1 MPGEGPKTPRGYPVN
16 TRDVTTLCDQTPKAY
31 CPLKLSENA
40 TYRLR
45 KCKTSTEFWLLRFLV
60 DASLLLS
67 YLANFDSRT
76 KTDAL
81 VLANLKGEENQHY
94 YEEQASQSWNH
105 LSRLIAE
112 NQEDALLLLHWGLDS
127 LASAAPLPGDYSHLD
142 SLPKREQWE
151 QWVLSAMAGLT
162 NPASAQVKL
171 RELKQLL
178 QRQATPEQKQVFEAI
193 TETVDPA
200 LALVDTDYRSQNL
213 PALWRMRTAVSVA
226 DFKQRFLA
234 HSQAAAHPV
243 TSLLVQE
250 EELLRC
256 IASLPEILAWKA
268 AVEQQFNKRID
279 KETAQSRSVGQVL
292 QDLTPEMRREWTL
305 LFKRFTHGWN
315 LARDYIRQY
324 VISEGIRLVEM
335 NERMPLVY
343 SLNMMAGEGAQG
355 IALVKWLVKQHN
367 DAIFRLHRT
376 LLESLEAEPAKDP
389 AIDAAEAADQ
399 AYREKLQRFGQVP
412 LHLVRPRHMVQPFPS
427 HGPIEY
433 VLHLSAQRSYIYGKG
448 KQTAYDYSRVEE
460 FLFSEC
466 VHGRPLINSDPSQLR
481 MVSFLNDVGLSSLL
495 KQIQQTVEQSKLPE
509 DVKEDIKK
517 ELGGPELAQRCLRA
531 CEMCMNFIR
540 NSGGNPDQS
549 LVKYAEEVLLIRHR
563 DESSGLHFDFL
574 DDTHGEPRVC
584 LRHISDLWKLL
595 HGLVYPDPLSGVAA
609 KYRQKM
615 PTKLNGRFKKYCQ
628 ALSKKARKALL
639 DTMDAFVKTNLD
651 EDSIKPEAGLKADYF
666 QKLLTNNDW
675 RFDMEPLE
683 LSEMNE
689 FSRHM
694 DQFPNELYVQHCIDA
709 MRVVQQ
715 LVNA

>member
-1 MPGEGPKTPRGYPVN
+1 
-16 TRDVTTLCDQTPKAY
+16 
-31 CPLKLSENA
+31 
-40 TYRLR
+40 LR

-178 QRQATPEQKQVFEAI
+178 QREATPEQKQVFEAI

-200 LALVDTDYRSQNL
+200 LAIDNKDYRRNNL
-213 PALWRMRTAVSVA
+213 PALWRIRTAVSVA
-226 DFKQRFLA
+226 DFKQRFLTE
-234 HSQAAAHPV
+234 SQAATHPV

-256 IASLPEILAWKA
+256 IATLPDILAWKA

-279 KETAQSRSVGQVL
+279 KETAQNRSVGQVL
-292 QDLTPEMRREWTL
+292 QDLAPEMRREWAL
-305 LFKRFTHGWN
+305 LFQRFSNGWN
-315 LARDYIRQY
+315 LVRDYTRQH
-324 VISEGIRLVEM
+324 VVTEDIRLVEM

-343 SLNMMAGEGAQG
+343 SLNMMVGEGAQG

-367 DAIFRLHRT
+367 DAVIRLHRT
-376 LLESLEAEPAKDP
+376 LSENLEAELPN
-389 AIDAAEAADQ
+389 DADAADQ
-399 AYREKLQRFGQVP
+399 AYREKLKRFGQVP
-412 LHLVRPRHMVQPFPS
+412 LHLVRPRHMLQPFPS
-427 HGPIEY
+427 HGHIEY
-433 VLHLSAQRSYIYGKG
+433 VLHLSARRSYLYGKG
-448 KQTAYDYSRVEE
+448 KQTAYNYSRVEE
-460 FLFSEC
+460 FLFREC
-466 VHGRPLINSDPSQLR
+466 VHGRPFINSDPSQLR
-481 MVSFLNDVGLSSLL
+481 MASFLNDVGLGSLL
-495 KQIQQTVEQSKLPE
+495 KQIHQTVEQSKLPQ

-517 ELGGPELAQRCLRA
+517 ELADPELAQRCLRA

-540 NSGGNPDQS
+540 SSGGNPDQS
-549 LVKYAEEVLLIRHR
+549 LAKYAEKVLLIKQR

-574 DDTHGEPRVC
+574 DDNHGNSKVC
-584 LRHISDLWKLL
+584 LRHINDFWQLL
-595 HGLVYPDPLSGVAA
+595 RDLVYPEPLSGVAA

-615 PTKLNGRFKKYCQ
+615 PPKLQSRFKKYCQ
-628 ALSKKARKALL
+628 ALSKEARKALL
-639 DTMDAFVKTNLD
+639 DTMDAFVKTNLE
-651 EDSIKPEAGLKADYF
+651 EDAIKPEAGLKADYF
-666 QKLLTNNDW
+666 KMLLTNNDW
-675 RFDMEPLE
+675 RVDMEPLN
-683 LSEMNE
+683 LSEMKQ
-689 FSRHM
+689 FSIHM
-694 DQFPNELYVQHCIDA
+694 EMFPNDLYVHHCIDA
-709 MRVVQQ
+709 MRILQQ